1 MNQVGPDHGFN
12 AAKCRVNRGKDHDR
26 YARAHVDH
34 QGLRLIRPGTAN
46 HFVGERQGDGGEIQ
60 ARAGGKQSRNHEDRR
75 RGVLRRHAKPSSK
88 VFVDGV
94 NFVVVVR
101 LEENVAD
108 ENAREDGADCQLQIG
123 VAAERE
129 SLTRGSEESCR
140 SCLRGDE

>member
-1 MNQVGPDHGFN
+1 M
-12 AAKCRVNRGKDHDR
+12 AAKYK
-26 YARAHVDH
+26 RAPEASNLV
-34 QGLRLIRPGTAN
+34 
-46 HFVGERQGDGGEIQ
+46 
-60 ARAGGKQSRNHEDRR
+60 NHEDRR

-88 VFVDGV
+88 IFVDGV

-140 SCLRGDE
+140 SLSPRR